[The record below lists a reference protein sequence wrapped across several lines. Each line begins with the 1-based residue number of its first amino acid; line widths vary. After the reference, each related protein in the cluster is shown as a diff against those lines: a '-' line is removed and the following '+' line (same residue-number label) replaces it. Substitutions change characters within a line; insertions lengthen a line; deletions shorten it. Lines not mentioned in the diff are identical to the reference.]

1 MAEHRGLVGGFA
13 ASNSGE
19 IEDCYCIIRFN
30 GKNYTSGG
38 FVGENKG
45 TISKS
50 FCEHAAKGLSGGFS
64 GNHTKLGSGCY
75 FVHDLESDDKQLE
88 QLWDRRIGLEA
99 DKVKNPD
106 DASKIGYD
114 MQTVWS
120 YTGQK
125 PLLRFQENNWVVPDA
140 FRGNSSKEVLT
151 IRDAKNLFLFAE
163 MVNSGDNRFLHAKVR
178 LDTDI
183 DLDGKTWTPIGTDR
197 SVAFEG
203 VFDGNGH
210 SVENFVIK
218 GDGISRKGFFG
229 YLKGSVYNLTID
241 CEIRGEGY
249 IGGIAAVNEGTI
261 GCCGATVGLYGKGSD
276 VSAGGLVSINSGHIF
291 RSFAA
296 GKIKFLMIPIIPIA
310 AIACSGVVLSAAAL
324 ASSSRGGSVYSPID
338 SDPNQQPA
346 TETVSNTDFETSSEK
361 TTETGEDTPPQ
372 LAHSLN
378 FTLNETVYVYTST
391 RDCIL
396 NFVNP
401 SGNTNNLVLELSI
414 EDADGNR
421 TVIAKSGAI
430 LPGYRL
436 QSMTLNEDVQL
447 DAGSYSGYITL
458 CPYDTST
465 NNKSMVETEL
475 PVSLV
480 VSD

>member
-106 DASKIGYD
+106 DASRIGYD

-140 FRGNSSKEVLT
+140 FRGNSAKEVLT

-178 LDTDI
+178 LDADI
-183 DLDGKTWTPIGTDR
+183 DLGGKTWTPIGTDR

-210 SVENFVIK
+210 SVENFIIK
-218 GDGISRKGFFG
+218 GDGITRKGFFG
-229 YLKGSVYNLTID
+229 YLKGSVFNLTID

-249 IGGIAAVNEGTI
+249 IGGIAAVNEGNI

-276 VSAGGLVSINSGHIF
+276 VSAGGLVSINNGHIF

-296 GKIKFLMIPIIPIA
+296 GKIKFLMIPIIPII

-324 ASSSRGGSVYSPID
+324 ASSSGGGSVYSPID
-338 SDPNQQPA
+338 SDPNQLPA
-346 TETVSNTDFETSSEK
+346 TEAVSETVSSEE
-361 TTETGEDTPPQ
+361 TTETGEDSTPE
-372 LAHSLN
+372 LAHSLS
-378 FTLNETVYVYTST
+378 FTFNETLYINTGT
-391 RDCIL
+391 RSCIL
-396 NFVNP
+396 DFTNP
-401 SGNTNNLVLELSI
+401 SGNTNSLVIELSL
-414 EDADGNR
+414 EDTDGNR

-436 QSMTLNEDVQL
+436 ESLTLGENVQL
-447 DAGSYSGYITL
+447 DAGEYSGYITL
-458 CPYDTST
+458 FPYDTTT

-480 VSD
+480 VLD

>member
-229 YLKGSVYNLTID
+229 YLKGSVFNLTID

-249 IGGIAAVNEGTI
+249 IGGIAAVNEGNI

-276 VSAGGLVSINSGHIF
+276 VSAGGLVSINNGHIF

-296 GKIKFLMIPIIPIA
+296 GKIKFLMIPIIPII

-324 ASSSRGGSVYSPID
+324 ASSSGGGSVYSPID
-338 SDPNQQPA
+338 SDPNQLPA
-346 TETVSNTDFETSSEK
+346 TEAVSETVSSEE
-361 TTETGEDTPPQ
+361 TTETVENSTPE
-372 LAHSLN
+372 LAHSLS
-378 FTLNETVYVYTST
+378 FTFNETLYINTST
-391 RDCIL
+391 HSCIL
-396 NFVNP
+396 DFTNP
-401 SGNTNNLVLELSI
+401 SGNTNSLVIELSL

-436 QSMTLNEDVQL
+436 ESLTLDENVQL
-447 DAGSYSGYITL
+447 DAGEYSGYITL
-458 CPYDTST
+458 FPYDTTT

-480 VSD
+480 VLD